1 MMGLKDLKRSAGF
14 SLVEMVVS
22 TAILGIIVSSALS
35 LYLTQQKQ
43 WLIQEQVAEMQQSVR
58 VSMDELTR
66 NLRMAGCGDFP
77 AGLQPI
83 LSVDADPDSLT
94 LRQSLSDCHVT
105 IGKNTQT
112 NKMHTHDDVE
122 CFQTG
127 LRAFIWDDTGQQ
139 EWFTVDHVDTNEG
152 EGWYEIY
159 SESNLANVYDTDDDP
174 QVMVMSEATYYVDQI
189 TDQDHP
195 VLMRSTNGLP
205 AQAFAED
212 IEDFQVVYLMKDGST
227 TSAPASLGDV
237 RVVRIELRSRTARQD
252 QDWTD
257 EDYDDGYRR
266 RTLSSWIDVRNMGI

>member
-1 MMGLKDLKRSAGF
+1 MKTKILKRSAGF
-14 SLVEMVVS
+14 SLVEMLVA

-43 WLIQEQVAEMQQSVR
+43 WLIQEQVAEMQQNIR

-66 NLRMAGCGDFP
+66 NLRMAGCGNFP
-77 AGLQPI
+77 AGLDFI
-83 LSVDADPDSLT
+83 LSDDTDPDSLT

-105 IGKNTQT
+105 LGKSTQSNT
-112 NKMHTHDDVE
+112 MHTHDDVG

-152 EGWYEIY
+152 EGWYEIH
-159 SESNLANVYDTDDDP
+159 SESNLTNVYDTDDDP

-189 TDQDHP
+189 TDQGHP

-237 RVVRIELRSRTARQD
+237 RVVRIELRARTRRQD
-252 QDWTD
+252 QEWTD
-257 EDYDDGYRR
+257 DDFEDGYRR
-266 RTLSSWIDVRNMGI
+266 RTLTSWIDVRNMGI